1 MIYRL
6 TVDYKEKDTVK
17 ALGARWNPVGRFW
30 YCEELTEALRP
41 WYREKEGAAAPS
53 SSPEQKQLPEDPRFA
68 AYHSVTKVCDMIR
81 RSFETTPA
89 FVRILVKG
97 EVSNY
102 NGVPRPHYYF
112 SIKDE
117 QSVLA
122 CRLWA
127 ETAAAVLDFPL
138 ENGKQL
144 ALAGRLEF
152 YGPRGE
158 ASLIVSEIYDMG
170 AGAEALALLKLKEK
184 LQAEG
189 LFDPALK
196 KAIPRHPRQVGI
208 LTSRDGQA
216 IKDIC
221 AVARRRNPYVQL
233 VLYPVNV
240 QGKNALSSLLE
251 GLHRLD
257 ERGLD
262 SLIIGRGGGSSEDLS
277 AFNQEALIRA
287 VAGARTPLISAVG
300 HEGHW
305 TLIDYVSDERAATP
319 SEAAEKAVPDIM
331 SDIRRLKGLEESL
344 QTKMRLELS
353 LRKGRLDTQLQR
365 LKKNDPALRLRE
377 QTEKLKQLTRELN
390 RNFGDILAEARR
402 RLTGLEASLP
412 RAMEG
417 VYSLRMSR
425 WELLTARLAALS
437 PAAKLV
443 GGFAYISAGGRP
455 LRNTNQVTAG
465 ERLEIRLHDGRLDA
479 EVKGVYQGST
489 EEE

>member
-41 WYREKEGAAAPS
+41 WYWEKEGAAAPS

-319 SEAAEKAVPDIM
+319 SEAAEKAVPDVM
-331 SDIRRLKGLEESL
+331 RELKRLESL
-344 QTKMRLELS
+344 KTGLKDKIDHQLTLRKMRLEA
-353 LRKGRLDTQLQR
+353 GRQR
-365 LKKNDPALRLRE
+365 LLANDPARRLKERQERLR
-377 QTEKLKQLTRELN
+377 QLE
-390 RNFGDILAEARR
+390 EALGRHVKEGFERR
-402 RLTGLEASLP
+402 R
-412 RAMEG
+412 R
-417 VYSLRMSR
+417 R
-425 WELLTARLAALS
+425 WELLTVALAGLS

-443 GGFAYISAGGRP
+443 GGFGYITKDEKP
-455 LRNTNQVTAG
+455 LRTVGEVKEKDRIRVRIHDGILEADVTAVRK
-465 ERLEIRLHDGRLDA
+465 EEA
-479 EVKGVYQGST
+479 EA
-489 EEE
+489 